1 MKTRT
6 KNIKKIFNYFK
17 KKLNCD
23 DVVVSLTDDVG
34 KLMLSV
40 AVHKSKS
47 FKYEGIVQ
55 IKSVQ
60 IGDYALDK
68 PIYEV
73 LNQAADYFKE
83 ALHPINKDNSELD
96 KP

>member
-6 KNIKKIFNYFK
+6 KNVKNIFTHFK
-17 KKLNCD
+17 RKLNCD
-23 DVVVSLTDDVG
+23 DVVVSISDDLG
-34 KLMLSV
+34 KLMISV

-60 IGDYALDK
+60 IGDYALEK
-68 PIYEV
+68 PINQV
-73 LNQAADYFKE
+73 LDQAAEYFKE
-83 ALHPINKDNSELD
+83 ALIPINRDNSEMD
-96 KP
+96 KT

>member
-6 KNIKKIFNYFK
+6 KNVKKIFSYFK
-17 KKLNCD
+17 KKLDCN
-23 DVVVSLTDDVG
+23 DVVVSLTDDFD

-47 FKYEGIVQ
+47 FKYDGIVQ

-73 LNQAADYFKE
+73 LDQAAEYFKE
-83 ALHPINKDNSELD
+83 ALLPINKETSLD
-96 KP
+96 